1 MESDSLFTLDG
12 AIRVFAALIPPGLAI
27 ACYYFLVLNGDKFFG
42 VPPKKGRKT
51 SINLN
56 NA

>member
-27 ACYYFLVLNGDKFFG
+27 ACYYFLVLNGDKFFS
-42 VPPKKGRKT
+42 VPPKKERKT